1 VEGSDD
7 WEGQYS
13 YGSTL
18 QSQTGDADAQ
28 IDRGLGLVSARSRAS
43 IPRGQG
49 DSWRLE
55 NGGPIAGDSISA
67 SGPAQFGDE
76 MWMAAELLQA
86 MAQDHQLMRE
96 LVKAA
101 SGSLYSSLW
110 RMAGG
115 WCERDPTWSP
125 LLHISPLRCI
135 SIRQLVPRMYAWT
148 TKPWWWILIEGGSQ
162 RSHARC
168 SCVQLRVVLC
178 VAGSPVR
185 ESDCLML

>member
-1 VEGSDD
+1 MEGSDD

-86 MAQDHQLMRE
+86 MAQDHQ
-96 LVKAA
+96 
-101 SGSLYSSLW
+101 
-110 RMAGG
+110 
-115 WCERDPTWSP
+115 
-125 LLHISPLRCI
+125 
-135 SIRQLVPRMYAWT
+135 
-148 TKPWWWILIEGGSQ
+148 
-162 RSHARC
+162 
-168 SCVQLRVVLC
+168 
-178 VAGSPVR
+178 
-185 ESDCLML
+185 